1 MFNISHK
8 INNRKLTLIECDK
21 DFKPLL
27 YCGNCFL
34 INESKDS
41 YYLQMISDINFR
53 KHVYNSLT
61 YNFILISIPSNIPYH
76 YIMNE
81 IIHNSQ
87 KIKYKVISKVN
98 LKIQYNDY
106 QIKAD
111 SSIGECCF
119 RIYKENSQIFI
130 SHPFFCINKNEL
142 LEKI

>member
-8 INNRKLTLIECDK
+8 INDRKLTLLECDNE
-21 DFKPLL
+21 FKPML
-27 YCGNCFL
+27 YSGNCFL
-34 INESKDS
+34 INESNDS
-41 YYLQMISDINFR
+41 FFLQMVSDINFR

-61 YNFILISIPSNIPYH
+61 YNFLLISIPDDIPYH
-76 YIMNE
+76 YIMNN
-81 IIHNSQ
+81 IIHDSQ
-87 KIKYKVISKVN
+87 KINYKVISKVK

-130 SHPFFCINKNEL
+130 SHPFFSINKNIL